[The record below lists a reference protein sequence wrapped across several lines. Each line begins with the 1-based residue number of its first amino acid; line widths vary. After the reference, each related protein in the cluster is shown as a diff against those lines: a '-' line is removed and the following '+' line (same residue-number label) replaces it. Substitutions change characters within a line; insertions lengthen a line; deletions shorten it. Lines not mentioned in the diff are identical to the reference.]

1 MANNDDSKTSNNT
14 NGFAVG
20 VMLGTLLGGASLLL
34 FGTKTGQ
41 KIKDQLSDEYSKGAL
56 DLTKLH
62 EKTNQKLESFIK
74 NSPFAKKLLSSI
86 EEVTSK
92 ELATKPHVNKDKKNF
107 FSKRGKKLG

>member
-1 MANNDDSKTSNNT
+1 MANNEDSKISSNT
-14 NGFAVG
+14 NGFAMG

-41 KIKDQLSDEYSKGAL
+41 KIKNQLSDEYSKGAL

-74 NSPFAKKLLSSI
+74 NSPFAKKLLSSM
-86 EEVTSK
+86 EEVVNK
-92 ELATKPHVNKDKKNF
+92 EVTPKPHANKDKKNF